1 MSEERFMRSL
11 KKKVVLLTGASRGIG
26 RAIYL
31 CLKKEGYI
39 LISPDR
45 SELNLLDNNSIDE
58 FIQRYHKE
66 RIDIIINNAGINY
79 PQWIEETTD
88 QNISDTVQTNL
99 IAPIK
104 LIRGLVGGMKKRK
117 WGRIINMSSAYG
129 LLARGKQTLYVATK
143 HGLNGVTKAVAL
155 ELAQYNILVNSICP
169 GFTKTELVMRNPKEK
184 ILQIE
189 SDIPLGR
196 LANPKEIA
204 ELTHFLISDRNTY
217 ITGSTVVI
225 DGGFICK

>member
-1 MSEERFMRSL
+1 MRSM
-11 KKKVVLLTGASRGIG
+11 KKKIVLLTGASRGIG

-31 CLKKEGYI
+31 CLRKEGYI

-204 ELTHFLISDRNTY
+204 ELTLFLISDRNTY

>member
-1 MSEERFMRSL
+1 MSNL

-45 SELNLLDNNSIDE
+45 SELNLLDNTSIDE
-58 FIQRYHKE
+58 FIQKYHKE

-88 QNISDTVQTNL
+88 QNISNTVQTNL

-104 LIRGLVGGMKKRK
+104 LIRGLVAGMKKRK

-155 ELAQYNILVNSICP
+155 ELAQYNILVNSICH

-196 LANPKEIA
+196 LADPKEIA

>member
-1 MSEERFMRSL
+1 MRSM